1 LPSSAICCSK
11 LSHLYQTPSPLP
23 VPRLKRRQIDR
34 GAPLP
39 PSPTAG
45 TAARTC
51 TPRLS
56 CPFPARPG
64 CIGGHISLAEQGR
77 AAASPGAR
85 AHTRAQRR
93 SRGRRR
99 RDSAHLVEE
108 HHVVVCLSSL
118 RRGDNIGTVEGRC
131 LRVERQHALFLWEVE
146 TAGRVHQLHKD
157 EQCTVSPGCERGAA
171 RARARLQGRREP
183 TGRTWFIG
191 TRKMFA
197 IGWPLASI
205 CCSDLSASSILY
217 WTRGNGRAEC
227 ERRLAV
233 GRRGVRSTRETK
245 RSGATARIAPSRS

>member
-1 LPSSAICCSK
+1 MPSSAICCSK

-131 LRVERQHALFLWEVE
+131 LRIERQHALFLWEVE

-157 EQCTVSPGCERGAA
+157 ERCTVSPGVSRAQRGRGRGRMAPA
-171 RARARLQGRREP
+171 PPRAYRE
-183 TGRTWFIG
+183 
-191 TRKMFA
+191 
-197 IGWPLASI
+197 
-205 CCSDLSASSILY
+205 DLVHRYAKDV
-217 WTRGNGRAEC
+217 RDRM
-227 ERRLAV
+227 AV
-233 GRRGVRSTRETK
+233 GVYLLLGLVGVLDIILDA
-245 RSGATARIAPSRS
+245 GQWASRV